1 VLAVNRVKGA
11 AVLVR
16 SQEGAIDLLAR
27 LEAENAS
34 LRQRVVDLALEL
46 MLLRSTDVADVEIDP
61 LAAPNSAIGS

>member
-1 VLAVNRVKGA
+1 VKGA

-46 MLLRSTDVADVEIDP
+46 MLLRGTDVADVEIDS
-61 LAAPNSAIGS
+61 LGAPNSAIGT